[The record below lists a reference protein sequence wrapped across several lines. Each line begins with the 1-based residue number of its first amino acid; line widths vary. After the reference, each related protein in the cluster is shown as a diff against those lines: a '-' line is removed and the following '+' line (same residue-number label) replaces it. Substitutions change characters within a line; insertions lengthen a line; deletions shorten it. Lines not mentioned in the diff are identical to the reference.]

1 MGRTSGQSS
10 RRASYFAAESRAPEG
25 ADVKKLDVSA
35 HFLITIGHGSG
46 PETELVV
53 ATNREDGSPVDLAF
67 PKNPNDGPVEVF
79 ISLSTTWGAF
89 LTIALTVVAV
99 AKQRPGFCGL
109 RVTGPA
115 DLPPLENL
123 GISVLGVIVDTG
135 KERGQALACCCKPAR
150 VEPPW
155 ADAMRSK

>member
-1 MGRTSGQSS
+1 M
-10 RRASYFAAESRAPEG
+10 
-25 ADVKKLDVSA
+25 KKLDVSA

-155 ADAMRSK
+155 AQTVRSK